1 MINQHAYRTKIRFTN
16 FVFIKQLSPQ
26 LKKHQKNWHLK
37 NNYLTWSPIL
47 QQMDNQNNNVTNLT
61 KKAAAVFGTALAAL
75 TGLNTEEVL
84 TTQSDKIES
93 NVIQANGIG
102 KVKPMPVLKLNMDNP
117 DASQFVASHTSHRS
131 HSSHRSHYSHYSHR
145 SGALFS

>member
-1 MINQHAYRTKIRFTN
+1 
-16 FVFIKQLSPQ
+16 
-26 LKKHQKNWHLK
+26 
-37 NNYLTWSPIL
+37 
-47 QQMDNQNNNVTNLT
+47 MDNQYKSLTNLT

-75 TGLNTEEVL
+75 TGVNAEEAMTPHNDDV
-84 TTQSDKIES
+84 ES
-93 NVIQANGIG
+93 NLIQVNGVG